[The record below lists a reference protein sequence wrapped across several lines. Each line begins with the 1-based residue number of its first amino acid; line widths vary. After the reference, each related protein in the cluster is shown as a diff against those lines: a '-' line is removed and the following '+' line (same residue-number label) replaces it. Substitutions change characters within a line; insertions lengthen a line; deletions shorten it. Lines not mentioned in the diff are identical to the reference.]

1 MMQGWNMPVLKEDL
15 QVEVDKLVEE
25 LGFSGREEFINEAVE
40 SRVLELKKKKFIE
53 RSDWIGEKLKSKGLS
68 KKDILEDFEEKRHH

>member
-1 MMQGWNMPVLKEDL
+1 MPVLKEDL